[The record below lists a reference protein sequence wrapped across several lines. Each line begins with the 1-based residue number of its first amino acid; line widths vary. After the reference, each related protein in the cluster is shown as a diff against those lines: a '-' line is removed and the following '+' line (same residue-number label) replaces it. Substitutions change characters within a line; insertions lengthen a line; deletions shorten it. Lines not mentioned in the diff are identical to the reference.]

1 MNKCKKIDSNSEAF
15 YYGYLVFGI
24 LSIIF
29 TIIDI
34 LKEIHEAIM
43 LKKEYFFDIYNF
55 PEIIGSILKLII
67 LLRDKFL
74 IYKDY
79 SHDLASTN

>member
-1 MNKCKKIDSNSEAF
+1 MNKCKKIDNNTEVF
-15 YYGYLVFGI
+15 YYGYLIFGI

-43 LKKEYFFDIYNF
+43 LKK
-55 PEIIGSILKLII
+55 
-67 LLRDKFL
+67 
-74 IYKDY
+74 
-79 SHDLASTN
+79 